1 MVEQGVAVAVID
13 SRPEMDIFAH
23 SGVRRAQVFHIHG
36 ILKPCSER
44 KYLISE
50 LRIPE
55 GDRHL
60 KPMRW
65 MLLGIFCLF
74 ALMSFTMQ
82 AAVLPQDRSD
92 VLYHSYQ
99 GDGVSIDGPSILLR
113 KKIGN
118 NVSLSTNY
126 YVDSI
131 SGASIDVRA
140 TASQYREE
148 RTEQSVGVDFLHN
161 KTLMNVKYT
170 NSTEND
176 FEADSIYIGISQDFF
191 GDLTTLKMSYSRGE
205 DDIRRTGDESF
216 FAEASRQ
223 KVGLAL
229 TQVATKN
236 LILGINYD
244 NVSDSGFLNNPYRSV
259 RFIDPNAARG
269 FSFAPEVYPNTRSS
283 DAVSIS
289 ASYYLPYRAAIFT
302 EVRTY
307 SDTWGIRSTNAKLGY
322 IHTFGDAWIVEVRTR
337 FYQQDEA
344 DFYQDLFT
352 RENEFNFLARDKELS
367 RFDNISAGI
376 SVTYEKKF
384 SETAFFKKAT
394 VNYELD
400 HIQFDYDNFRN
411 VLAEGPVGEE
421 PLFSFSANVMKVFFS
436 IWY

>member
-1 MVEQGVAVAVID
+1 MVLAVVAAVINMFRFVLIPLKAILL
-13 SRPEMDIFAH
+13 SSTFAV
-23 SGVRRAQVFHIHG
+23 G
-36 ILKPCSER
+36 C
-44 KYLISE
+44 
-50 LRIPE
+50 
-55 GDRHL
+55 
-60 KPMRW
+60 
-65 MLLGIFCLF
+65 LLVIGLL
-74 ALMSFTMQ
+74 APAK

-118 NVSLSTNY
+118 KVSISTNY

-148 RTEQSVGVDFLHN
+148 RTEQSFGVDFLHN

-170 NSTEND
+170 NSSEND
-176 FEADSIYIGISQDFF
+176 FEADSIYLGISQDFF
-191 GDLTTLKMSYSRGE
+191 GDLTTVQMSYSRGE
-205 DDIRRTGDESF
+205 DDIRRTGDETF
-216 FAEASRQ
+216 FEEASRQ

-229 TQVATKN
+229 TQIATKN
-236 LILGINYD
+236 LILGVHYE
-244 NVSDSGFLNNPYRSV
+244 NVSDNGFLNNPYRSV
-259 RFIDPNAARG
+259 RFIDPDAARG

-283 DAVSIS
+283 NAFSIS
-289 ASYYLPYRAAIFT
+289 ANYYLPYRAALFT
-302 EVRTY
+302 EIRTY
-307 SDTWGIRSTNAKLGY
+307 SDTWGIRATNAKLGY
-322 IHTFGDAWIVEVRTR
+322 VHTFGDDWIVELRTR

-344 DFYQDLFT
+344 DFYQDLFS

-367 RFDNISAGI
+367 SFNNISAGL

-394 VNYELD
+394 MNYEID
-400 HIQFDYDNFRN
+400 HIRFDYDNFRN

>member
-1 MVEQGVAVAVID
+1 LNPEKVRVALMAGRGAVVAVTD
-13 SRPEMDIFAH
+13 SYPEVDIFESKISA
-23 SGVRRAQVFHIHG
+23 SVRMLTRPPSIFGCLIWPKHAKDIG
-36 ILKPCSER
+36 RLLIL
-44 KYLISE
+44 
-50 LRIPE
+50 
-55 GDRHL
+55 
-60 KPMRW
+60 
-65 MLLGIFCLF
+65 LLSLLCLQ
-74 ALMSFTMQ
+74 AN

-118 NVSLSTNY
+118 KVSLSTHY

-148 RTEQSVGVDFLHN
+148 RTEQSIGVDFLHD
-161 KTLMNVKYT
+161 KTLMSLKVT
-170 NSTEND
+170 NSSEND
-176 FEADSIYIGISQDFF
+176 FEADSIYLGISQDFF
-191 GDLTTLKMSYSRGE
+191 GDLTTVKMSYSRGE
-205 DDIRRTGDESF
+205 DDIRRTGDETF

-236 LILGINYD
+236 LILGLNYE
-244 NVSDSGFLNNPYRSV
+244 NVSDNGFLNNPYRSV
-259 RFIDPNAARG
+259 RFIDPNAALG

-283 DAVSIS
+283 NALSFS
-289 ASYYLPYRAAIFT
+289 ANYYLPYRAAIYT
-302 EVRTY
+302 EIRTY
-307 SDTWGIRSTNAKLGY
+307 SDTWGINATNAKLGY
-322 IHTFGDAWIVEVRTR
+322 IHTFGDEWIVEVRTR

-344 DFYQDLFT
+344 DFFQDLFT

-367 RFDNISAGI
+367 RFDNISAGL
-376 SVTYEKKF
+376 SVSYEKKF
-384 SETAFFKKAT
+384 SEKAFFKKAT
-394 VNYELD
+394 LNYELD
-400 HIQFDYDNFRN
+400 HIRFDYDNFRN

-421 PLFSFSANVMKVFFS
+421 PLFSFSANVMKIFFS